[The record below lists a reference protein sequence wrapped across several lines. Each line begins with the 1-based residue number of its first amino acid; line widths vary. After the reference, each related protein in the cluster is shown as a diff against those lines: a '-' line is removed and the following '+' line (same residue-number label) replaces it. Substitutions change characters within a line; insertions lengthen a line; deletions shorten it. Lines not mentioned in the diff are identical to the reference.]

1 MTEDTDETA
10 ELVLMST
17 VQLKRLLK
25 PGEDVAEAVAEVEIK
40 VPAADPKK
48 DSGGGFDPYN
58 RG

>member
-1 MTEDTDETA
+1 MIEDTDETA

-17 VQLKRLLK
+17 VELKRLLK
-25 PGEDVAEAVAEVEIK
+25 PGEEVAEETAEVEVK
-40 VPAADPKK
+40 VPALDPKK